1 MAEFVLTNA
10 HLTVNSVDLSDHVR
24 SVTVNYSAELQDT
37 TAMSDTSRGRLAGLK
52 EWSVDVDFNQDY
64 AASKVDA
71 TLFGLV
77 GAAAFTI
84 AVRPVAATITTTN
97 PEYTGSALLESYTP
111 ISGSVGDGA
120 TASVRLVGT
129 ATLTRS
135 TS

>member
-37 TAMSDTSRGRLAGLK
+37 TAMGGDARGRLAGLK

-84 AVRPVAATITTTN
+84 AVRPASSSVTATN
-97 PEYTGSALLESYTP
+97 PEYTGLALLESYTP

-120 TASVRLVGT
+120 TASVRLVGS